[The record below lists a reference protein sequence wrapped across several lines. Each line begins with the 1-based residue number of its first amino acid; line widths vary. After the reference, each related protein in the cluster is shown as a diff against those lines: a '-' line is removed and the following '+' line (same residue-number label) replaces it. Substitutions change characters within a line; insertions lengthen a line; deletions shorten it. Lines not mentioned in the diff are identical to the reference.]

1 MIARI
6 ELKNLEPGRG
16 ASMSDEVRVVVVDD
30 HVDGA
35 ESLAELLRLN
45 GYVVK
50 TSHDGAQAWAL
61 IEEFH
66 PVCVLF
72 DINMPG
78 INGAELSKRLRATYE
93 DQIVLIAITGAPEDD
108 LLVVET
114 FARVD
119 YYLQKPINLA
129 KLQVALPPLN

>member
-1 MIARI
+1 
-6 ELKNLEPGRG
+6 
-16 ASMSDEVRVVVVDD
+16 MSDEVRVVVVDD

-35 ESLAELLRLN
+35 ESLAELLTLN

-50 TSHDGAQAWAL
+50 TAHDGTDAWAL
-61 IEEFH
+61 IEEFQ
-66 PVCVLF
+66 PLCVLF

-78 INGAELSKRLRATYE
+78 MNGAELSKRLRATYGNE
-93 DQIVLIAITGAPEDD
+93 VVLIAITGAPEDD
-108 LLVVET
+108 RHVVET

-129 KLQVALPPLN
+129 KLQIALPPID